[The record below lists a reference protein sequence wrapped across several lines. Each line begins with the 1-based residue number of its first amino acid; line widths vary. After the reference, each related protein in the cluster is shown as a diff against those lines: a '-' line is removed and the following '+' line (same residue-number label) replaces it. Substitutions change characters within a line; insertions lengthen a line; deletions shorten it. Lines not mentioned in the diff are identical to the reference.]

1 MRIAGLESA
10 STHRRRFT
18 ATGLVVQDSAFVNHT
33 ARPGGALFV
42 DASEG
47 VQLRRL
53 QIRSGGGI
61 FIAACKDKTT
71 LSDATLV
78 DCSSGGKGGAI
89 HVVGSEL
96 VAQRVYITPNK
107 VSAASSDPTRTTA
120 HAHTRHHLILNL
132 TRLCAI
138 QRTSVR
144 CEGQASVIDVDGT
157 LLLSKA
163 CTNSD
168 TNRPHSE
175 RVRRSSP
182 LHKHTR
188 ECECSSS
195 GLTLPL
201 VRPSLRTRA

>member
-1 MRIAGLESA
+1 VRIVGLESA

-71 LSDATLV
+71 LSDATLI

-96 VAQRVYITPNK
+96 VMQRVDITPNK
-107 VSAASSDPTRTTA
+107 VSTASSDPSRTRTTA
-120 HAHTRHHLILNL
+120 HAPPHTRGTVSFGILL
-132 TRLCAI
+132 ACL
-138 QRTSVR
+138 QSSVPVCDAR
-144 CEGQASVIDVDGT
+144 D
-157 LLLSKA
+157 
-163 CTNSD
+163 
-168 TNRPHSE
+168 RP
-175 RVRRSSP
+175 
-182 LHKHTR
+182 
-188 ECECSSS
+188 
-195 GLTLPL
+195 
-201 VRPSLRTRA
+201 A